1 MSNRTYRW
9 LAWAAIATA
18 GTALA
23 ACGGGGGGDGSPS
36 TSRVKLSITDAPV
49 DSADEVWIQFRA
61 VEFKK
66 VGEEPV
72 VVELR
77 DGSNNPAPRS
87 INLLPLQG
95 GQSAVLLD
103 GILLEAGDYEWAR
116 LIVDNEPNIR
126 DSYLMVEGKECEL
139 RIPSG
144 DESGLKMQG
153 GFSLPADGSVA
164 FTVDF
169 DLRKSL
175 RAPPG
180 QKGMTPDCTQAY
192 LMKPVLRMVRDSQVG
207 GLSGTVSSELFGVD
221 PAVCSRMVYIY
232 ADAADAEAGSTTPF
246 DYDGTDPDPVQMIK
260 ADEISGYYVAAFLP
274 AGKYTVAFTCD
285 EDDLE
290 ASEELDF
297 TATRGATVQANLVTT
312 GVDLPEPPPAP

>member
-1 MSNRTYRW
+1 MRNRVSSS
-9 LAWAAIATA
+9 LAWATIATVA
-18 GTALA
+18 AALA
-23 ACGGGGGGDGSPS
+23 ACGGGSGGGDSGPS

-66 VGEEPV
+66 LNEEPV
-72 VVELR
+72 RVELR
-77 DGSNNPAPRS
+77 DSNNNPAPRS

-95 GQSAVLLD
+95 GKSAVLLD
-103 GILLEAGDYEWAR
+103 GVVLEAGDYEWAR
-116 LIVDNEPNIR
+116 LIVDNEPNVR
-126 DSYLMVEGKECEL
+126 DSYVMVEGRECEL

-153 GFSLPADGSVA
+153 GFSLPADGSAA

-192 LMKPVLRMVRDSQVG
+192 LMKPVLRMVRDSQAG
-207 GLSGTVSSELFGVD
+207 GLSGTVSPDLFGVD
-221 PAVCSRMVYIY
+221 PAACSRMVYVY
-232 ADAADAEAGSTTPF
+232 ADASDAEAGSTTPF
-246 DYDGTDPDPVQMIK
+246 DYDGTDPDPVQMIR
-260 ADEISGYYVAAFLP
+260 ADAISGFYAAAFLP

-290 ASEELDF
+290 ASDTLNF

-312 GVDLPEPPPAP
+312 GVDLPAPAP